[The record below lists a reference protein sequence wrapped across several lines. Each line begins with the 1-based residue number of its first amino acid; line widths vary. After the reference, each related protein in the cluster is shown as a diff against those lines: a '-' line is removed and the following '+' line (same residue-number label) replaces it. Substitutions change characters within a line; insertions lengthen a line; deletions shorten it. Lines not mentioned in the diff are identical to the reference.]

1 MEFRKNSNW
10 LSLLDKY
17 DIKVINGW
25 YYVR

>member
-10 LSLLDKY
+10 LGLLDKY